1 MIGGLVAMTLDRSIL
16 RQLGTGR
23 RTVVVTGTNGKSTTT
38 RMTAAALRTLGGVA
52 TNAEGA
58 NMDAGLV
65 AALAADR
72 GAALAV
78 LEVDEM
84 HVPHV
89 ADAVEPAVVILL
101 NLSRDQLDRVGEINV
116 IERRLRAGLAAH
128 PNAVV
133 VANCDDV
140 LMTSAAYDHTNVV
153 WVAAGGS
160 WAADSV
166 SCPRS
171 GEVIV
176 REQGHW
182 YSTGADFKRPS
193 PQWWFDDETLYGPD
207 GLALPMR
214 LALPGAVNRGNAT
227 QAVAA
232 AVALGADPAAAVAA
246 VSGVDEVAGRYRT
259 IQVGAHTVRMLL
271 AKNPAGWQEA
281 LSMVNKDAAGVVIAV
296 NGQVPDGEDLSWLWD
311 VRFEEF
317 EQHFQGLQ
325 WSPRV
330 NAAPT
335 SPCDWATP
343 TCNTPW
349 CTTRWPP
356 SRPARPD
363 LSRSSP
369 TTPLSCNCNVDWPA
383 MADSTVRIGLVLP
396 DVMGTYGDGGNAAV
410 LRQRLRLRGIAA
422 EIVEITLADAVP
434 DSLDLYTLGGAED
447 YAQRLATKHLIRHPG
462 LQRAAAR
469 GAPVLAIC
477 AAIQVLGHW
486 YETSAGERVDGVGLL
501 DLTTSPQPARTIGEL
516 VTSPLLA
523 GLTSPLTGF
532 ENHRGGTVLGD
543 AAAPLGAVKKGAGNR
558 AGDRIDG
565 AVQGSVFATYMHG
578 PCLARNPEFAD
589 LLLGK
594 VVGELAP
601 LDLPEVDLLR
611 RERLR
616 A

>member
-1 MIGGLVAMTLDRSIL
+1 MWVGPGSTPGLSRLTTDCSTCPSASSASTARLMTRALPGRKPEVSTSMTAQPASGSVDGRPHGIVVEVSRMNAGFHVELTSPGRCASCRTAELMRPTRCARESAELAIAPPPMRATRCARESAELAIALKLSRVITARGRLALAAGAGARWASRVTGRGAGAMIGGLVAMTLDRSIL

-23 RTVVVTGTNGKSTTT
+23 RIVVVTGTNGKSTTT

-52 TNAEGA
+52 SNAEGA

-65 AALAADR
+65 AALAADP

-128 PNAVV
+128 PNVVV

-176 REQGHW
+176 RERGHW
-182 YSTGADFKRPS
+182 YSSGADFKRPS
-193 PQWWFDDETLYGPD
+193 PQWWFDDENLYGPD

-214 LALPGAVNRGNAT
+214 LALPGVVNRGNAA

-232 AVALGADPAAAVAA
+232 ATALDADPIAAVAA
-246 VSGVDEVAGRYRT
+246 VSSVDEVAGRYRT

-317 EQHFQGLQ
+317 E
-325 WSPRV
+325 
-330 NAAPT
+330 
-335 SPCDWATP
+335 
-343 TCNTPW
+343 NTPVV
-349 CTTRWPP
+349 
-356 SRPARPD
+356 A
-363 LSRSSP
+363 
-369 TTPLSCNCNVDWPA
+369 
-383 MADSTVRIGLVLP
+383 
-396 DVMGTYGDGGNAAV
+396 
-410 LRQRLRLRGIAA
+410 
-422 EIVEITLADAVP
+422 
-434 DSLDLYTLGGAED
+434 
-447 YAQRLATKHLIRHPG
+447 
-462 LQRAAAR
+462 
-469 GAPVLAIC
+469 
-477 AAIQVLGHW
+477 
-486 YETSAGERVDGVGLL
+486 
-501 DLTTSPQPARTIGEL
+501 
-516 VTSPLLA
+516 
-523 GLTSPLTGF
+523 
-532 ENHRGGTVLGD
+532 
-543 AAAPLGAVKKGAGNR
+543 
-558 AGDRIDG
+558 AGDRGTDL
-565 AVQGSVFATYMHG
+565 AVRLGYADVQHTLVHDTMAAIASCPPG
-578 PCLARNPEFAD
+578 PVEVVANYTAFLQLQRRLARH
-589 LLLGK
+589 G
-594 VVGELAP
+594 
-601 LDLPEVDLLR
+601 
-611 RERLR
+611 
-616 A
+616 